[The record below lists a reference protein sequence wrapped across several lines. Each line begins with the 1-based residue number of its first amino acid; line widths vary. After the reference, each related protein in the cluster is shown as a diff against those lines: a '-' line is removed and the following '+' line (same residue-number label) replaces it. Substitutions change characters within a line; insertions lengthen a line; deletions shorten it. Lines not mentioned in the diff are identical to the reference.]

1 MIARVL
7 QCEAKKGVWSLRD
20 TGRVSNEG
28 REMMKAERDKVPES
42 PHTRE
47 VREVES
53 KGFPVLN
60 PESQPNARNLTDRNL
75 VAF

>member
-20 TGRVSNEG
+20 PRRVSNEG
-28 REMMKAERDKVPES
+28 RETMKVERDKAPES

-53 KGFPVLN
+53 KGSP
-60 PESQPNARNLTDRNL
+60 S
-75 VAF
+75 